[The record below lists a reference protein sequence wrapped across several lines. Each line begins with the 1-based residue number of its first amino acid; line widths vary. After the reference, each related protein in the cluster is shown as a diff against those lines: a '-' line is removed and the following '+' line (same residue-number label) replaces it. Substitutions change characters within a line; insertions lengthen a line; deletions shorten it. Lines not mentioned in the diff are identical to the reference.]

1 MSVSKQKYFKRLEI
15 NEKTLKLLETC
26 SCTQL
31 AVSGNALHLF
41 LDGNVMK
48 FMIKNH
54 NFLSNVA
61 VFIESFCA
69 EAPIHTY
76 CDFAGNRRYADKAC
90 FLTRM
95 NKFNPFSFLNMFFS
109 SQRSYIIF

>member
-1 MSVSKQKYFKRLEI
+1 MSVSKQKYFKRFEI

-54 NFLSNVA
+54 NFLSKVA
-61 VFIESFCA
+61 VLLESFCA
-69 EAPIHTY
+69 EAPIHTW
-76 CDFAGNRRYADKAC
+76 
-90 FLTRM
+90 
-95 NKFNPFSFLNMFFS
+95 
-109 SQRSYIIF
+109 Q